1 MKITILTRDTYQDMR
16 EAPRGMLATFD
27 SAYWPKADLKDA
39 LKDAIGNGMAVQPI
53 SINLMY
59 SHAAE
64 HLLELPR
71 SF

>member
-39 LKDAIGNGMAVQPI
+39 IGNGMAVQPI